1 MAKKRKYEDEAGQEL
16 NPDAQLSQLQSNSLR
31 KRFIEVVIFSILLF
45 VLYVWQFRSYELQ
58 LGRMVWIICVNAI
71 VNMLD
76 ALISAHGSF
85 IDDHRGGD
93 EAEDSIHFYQ
103 SGKARSGGLVGLFG
117 WNLFAIAM
125 LNIIEWLWW
134 HNHRPFFMV
143 LRAYTLGKGWFLFLL
158 VIIWIFSQL
167 ISHISQRGY
176 LCDGRIKLLKQE
188 SGMI

>member
-1 MAKKRKYEDEAGQEL
+1 MARNRRHEDEAEQEVSL
-16 NPDAQLSQLQSNSLR
+16 DAQLSQLQSSSLR
-31 KRFIEVVIFSILLF
+31 KRFVGVVIFSILMF

-58 LGRMVWIICVNAI
+58 LGRMIWIICVYAI

-103 SGKARSGGLVGLFG
+103 SGKARGGGLVGLFG
-117 WNLFAIAM
+117 WNLFAIAL

-134 HNHRPFFMV
+134 HNHRPFFVV
-143 LRAYTLGKGWFLFLL
+143 LRAYTLGKGWFLALL
-158 VIIWIFSQL
+158 VIIWILSQL
-167 ISHISQRGY
+167 ILHISQRGY
-176 LCDGRIKLLKQE
+176 LCDGRINFLKQE